1 MSRLGFVQRSF
12 VSAMRALTKVSAG
25 YDMGPI
31 QEEMVRIH
39 GMRGTLR
46 LMKLGADVTST
57 LAGAVGDYTAQ
68 TLIGIAAL
76 WNGCRY
82 CVIGHIYSA
91 NLHLYEKT
99 GKIGPLDEESL
110 IDLMYMTDTESYE
123 ALREAFS
130 GPEDAELW
138 GLIDRM
144 FQLRFHDLTPRE
156 GNDDL
161 LKATLAYWEW
171 LNECTII
178 LGVDAKPG
186 NVPALGYMRPS
197 AELIQG
203 YEKAR
208 QAARAA
214 QAEAQGEHQAD

>member
-12 VSAMRALTKVSAG
+12 VSAMRALTKASAG

-110 IDLMYMTDTESYE
+110 IDLMYMTDDESFE
-123 ALREAFS
+123 ALREAFLGS
-130 GPEDAELW
+130 EDAELPAVV
-138 GLIDRM
+138 
-144 FQLRFHDLTPRE
+144 TNVVVE
-156 GNDDL
+156 
-161 LKATLAYWEW
+161 
-171 LNECTII
+171 
-178 LGVDAKPG
+178 VDVEHK
-186 NVPALGYMRPS
+186 
-197 AELIQG
+197 
-203 YEKAR
+203 
-208 QAARAA
+208 
-214 QAEAQGEHQAD
+214 EAQHLGIKMQRVAEDNEVEHQGVEHQEVRYLVTR